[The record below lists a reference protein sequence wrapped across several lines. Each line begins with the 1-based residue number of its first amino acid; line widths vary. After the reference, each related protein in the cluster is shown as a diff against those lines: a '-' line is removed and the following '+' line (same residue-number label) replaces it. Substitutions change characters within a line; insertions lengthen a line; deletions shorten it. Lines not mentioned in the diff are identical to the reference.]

1 MIDSPLVRFDKQK
14 IIFQQN
20 GQNKKG
26 RGAGKAQIRM
36 FHFILSLY
44 FDLFNIDKV

>member
-20 GQNKKG
+20 GQNKKA
-26 RGAGKAQIRM
+26 RGGGNLRLGC
-36 FHFILSLY
+36 FTLYYPFILISSIQL
-44 FDLFNIDKV
+44 